1 MEAIKMEKWITA
13 MMSLGFLS
21 IVSSGVVEETFKYV
35 LIIQGL
41 ILVIVS
47 YILLKK
53 KKRKSK
59 VEDKRR

>member
-1 MEAIKMEKWITA
+1 MEKWITA

-53 KKRKSK
+53 KKKKSK
-59 VEDKRR
+59 IEDKRS

>member
-1 MEAIKMEKWITA
+1 MEKWITA

-21 IVSSGVVEETFKYV
+21 IASSGVVEETFKYV

-53 KKRKSK
+53 KKKSK
-59 VEDKRR
+59 IQDKSS

>member
-1 MEAIKMEKWITA
+1 MEKWITA

-21 IVSSGVVEETFKYV
+21 IASSGVVEETFKYV

-41 ILVIVS
+41 ILVIVG

-53 KKRKSK
+53 KKKSK
-59 VEDKRR
+59 IQDKSS